1 MPARKLL
8 LYVCLLFLPA
18 SAYAEDLVGSADHAL
33 LGRYEGSRIVGY
45 INRAFD
51 EYDLILSSSRYS
63 DGRTEW
69 PDRVALEGTLTR
81 ILYQAPRD
89 RSGLEVYRN
98 YEAALSDAGF
108 TSLYSCQQEECGPNF
123 YTFAALPWANGFG
136 WVRDVFIT
144 EPPKQ
149 RYLAAKLVREE
160 GDIYVGLYVI
170 DYNFMNSMA
179 APYVHLDIVELAA
192 IENKMVV
199 VEAEALSQGIQ
210 TLGHAAVY
218 GIYFDTDKDVIEPES
233 KAALDEVGRLLAEQ
247 TDLSLHVVGHSDN
260 EGAFDYNLALS
271 QKRAAAVVDA
281 LVETYGISRS
291 RLEANGV
298 GFLAP
303 VASNRTEEGRAQNRR
318 VELVERVSGL

>member
-1 MPARKLL
+1 MLTRASASVNGSEGQFSADFARPFVQEMRKAIIRSGTHDLRGLPMPARKLL

-179 APYVHLDIVELAA
+179 V
-192 IENKMVV
+192 
-199 VEAEALSQGIQ
+199 
-210 TLGHAAVY
+210 
-218 GIYFDTDKDVIEPES
+218 
-233 KAALDEVGRLLAEQ
+233 
-247 TDLSLHVVGHSDN
+247 
-260 EGAFDYNLALS
+260 
-271 QKRAAAVVDA
+271 
-281 LVETYGISRS
+281 
-291 RLEANGV
+291 
-298 GFLAP
+298 
-303 VASNRTEEGRAQNRR
+303 
-318 VELVERVSGL
+318 